1 MHQAIHAPRM
11 HALRPDDLDE
21 AAVRKEG
28 YDRCFKQRIYELY
41 QKNTEMPV
49 EEVDRIVEG
58 TNDLKNMYRD
68 LCIRYGVVPGIPLWV
83 PPPARPDWLPD
94 FLLRRDDK
102 KKVDAK
108 EEDEESD
115 GPPDDT
121 FKPPAPKYK
130 VQIRPAA
137 KQASRPKGQ
146 PSMPARPPVP
156 PKPPVMVPAPPPAPA
171 PKPTD
176 LSSRPVRVIEPKLLL
191 GHNRPP
197 APPALPAVNR
207 PPAPAVPPP
216 PPPKPQQAPAPWW
229 PPVPPPAQKAR
240 PKQPAQKRKACIY
253 INIFIVYIICLEC
266 IHAMHLFHCFMHVC
280 IAGTSAT
287 CPSSPWLETQTT
299 GQVVCMHGVC
309 SCIHSCTH
317 AYMLKC
323 GRLPNW
329 KFWPQNG
336 FCSAMHFLNR
346 SCKNMF
352 KSDLRRCRLRNTM
365 WKMQW

>member
-83 PPPARPDWLPD
+83 PPPDRPDWLPD

-176 LSSRPVRVIEPKLLL
+176 PPPRPVRVIEPKLLL

-197 APPALPAVNR
+197 APPAVPAVNR

-240 PKQPAQKRKACIY
+240 PKQPAQKRKACVY
-253 INIFIVYIICLEC
+253 INIFIIYIICLEC
-266 IHAMHLFHCFMHVC
+266 IHAMHLFHACMYRRNQCHLSILPLVGDPNNRPSCLHAWSVFMH
-280 IAGTSAT
+280 TFMHT
-287 CPSSPWLETQTT
+287 CLHAQMWQAAKLEVLASKRLLFSNAFPQ
-299 GQVVCMHGVC
+299 QVLQEHV
-309 SCIHSCTH
+309 
-317 AYMLKC
+317 
-323 GRLPNW
+323 
-329 KFWPQNG
+329 
-336 FCSAMHFLNR
+336 
-346 SCKNMF
+346 
-352 KSDLRRCRLRNTM
+352 
-365 WKMQW
+365 

>member
-58 TNDLKNMYRD
+58 TNDLKHMYRD

-83 PPPARPDWLPD
+83 PPPDRPDWLPD
-94 FLLRRDDK
+94 FLLRQDDK

-115 GPPDDT
+115 GPPDET

-171 PKPTD
+171 PKPMD
-176 LSSRPVRVIEPKLLL
+176 PPPRPVRVI
-191 GHNRPP
+191 
-197 APPALPAVNR
+197 
-207 PPAPAVPPP
+207 
-216 PPPKPQQAPAPWW
+216 
-229 PPVPPPAQKAR
+229 
-240 PKQPAQKRKACIY
+240 
-253 INIFIVYIICLEC
+253 
-266 IHAMHLFHCFMHVC
+266 
-280 IAGTSAT
+280 
-287 CPSSPWLETQTT
+287 WLETQTT

-365 WKMQW
+365 RKMQW